1 MPNIR
6 TQLSVIPLA
15 GPLIMLASALLFTV
29 HNGFIKIIGPSF
41 RAWDIAF
48 YRFGC
53 GLLILIAIFGWRKN
67 PFRGH
72 NPGLLIIRGI
82 TGSIAFLS
90 LITAIRHIPLSTAL
104 VLFYAFPAFAAFFS
118 QQLFGEKI
126 SRAEIVFIL
135 VALGGATVIFDYE
148 FGGAVF
154 GQFMALSAG
163 VMAGLTV
170 SIIRKLRA
178 SNGSVIIYLYFCIL
192 GTIITF
198 PSYIADPRIPASAI
212 EWICVG
218 GIVST
223 SLVAQL
229 LMTHGFQ
236 YCKSWEGGLYLM
248 SEVIFTSLLGILF
261 FIEIVDWRFWAGGL
275 LIFGSAVGLNQIRA
289 RGVKPVAN
297 FSR

>member
-154 GQFMALSAG
+154 GQFMALLAG

-198 PSYIADPRIPASAI
+198 PTYIADPRIPASAI
-212 EWICVG
+212 EWFCVG

-289 RGVKPVAN
+289 RGAKPVAN

>member
-1 MPNIR
+1 MPKIR
-6 TQLSVIPLA
+6 TQLSTIPLA

-29 HNGFIKIIGPSF
+29 HNGFVKMIGPSF
-41 RAWDIAF
+41 SAWDIAF

-53 GLLILIAIFGWRKN
+53 GLVILIAIFGWRGN

-90 LITAIRHIPLSTAL
+90 LITAIRHIPLSTAT
-104 VLFYAFPAFAAFFS
+104 VLFYSFPAFAAFFS

-126 SRAEIVFIL
+126 SRTEIFFIL
-135 VALGGATVIFDYE
+135 VALGGVTVIFDYE

-154 GQFMALSAG
+154 GQIMAVLAG
-163 VMAGLTV
+163 IFAGLTV

-178 SNGSVIIYLYFCIL
+178 SNGSVIIYLYFCML
-192 GTIITF
+192 GSIITL
-198 PSYIADPRIPASAI
+198 PSYIADPRIPATAI
-212 EWICVG
+212 EWLCVG

-223 SLVAQL
+223 SVVAQL

-248 SEVIFTSLLGILF
+248 AEVIFTSLLGILF
-261 FIEIVDWRFWAGGL
+261 FIEIVDWRFWASGL
-275 LIFGSAVGLNQIRA
+275 LIFGSALGLNQIRA
-289 RGVKPVAN
+289 RGDTPNVIP
-297 FSR
+297 SR

>member
-1 MPNIR
+1 MPKIR
-6 TQLSVIPLA
+6 TQLSTIPLA

-29 HNGFIKIIGPSF
+29 HNGFIKMIGPSF
-41 RAWDIAF
+41 SAWDIAF

-53 GLLILIAIFGWRKN
+53 GLVILIAIFGWRGN

-126 SRAEIVFIL
+126 SRTEILFIL
-135 VALGGATVIFDYE
+135 VALGGVMVIFDYE

-154 GQFMALSAG
+154 GQIMAVLAG
-163 VMAGLTV
+163 IFAGLTV

-178 SNGSVIIYLYFCIL
+178 SNGSVIIYLYFCML
-192 GTIITF
+192 GTIITL
-198 PSYIADPRIPASAI
+198 PTYIADPRIPATAI
-212 EWICVG
+212 EWLCVG
-218 GIVST
+218 GIVCT
-223 SLVAQL
+223 SVVAQL

-248 SEVIFTSLLGILF
+248 TEVIFTSLLGILF
-261 FIEIVDWRFWAGGL
+261 FIEIVDWHFWAGGL
-275 LIFGSAVGLNQIRA
+275 LIFGSALGLNQIRA
-289 RGVKPVAN
+289 RGDTPNAIP
-297 FSR
+297 SR